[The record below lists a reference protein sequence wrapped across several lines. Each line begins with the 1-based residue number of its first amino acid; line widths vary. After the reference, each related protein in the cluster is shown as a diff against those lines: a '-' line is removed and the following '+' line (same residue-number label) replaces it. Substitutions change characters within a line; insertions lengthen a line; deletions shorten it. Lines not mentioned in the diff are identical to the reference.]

1 MNHQH
6 LAFLLPLF
14 SFVVGCSDS
23 GASSSGLPECDSSQS
38 TTMATAGDA
47 PLPPGSF
54 LQCLARS
61 PEISLQTGSASCL
74 VLELTDAPSPDAC
87 ACDAANGRAPLSAA
101 HEGARDVAI
110 KAAAAKGKSVSCVC
124 EIVEVTDTDGRNAC
138 QSDIQETPVD
148 MANNPI
154 KGFCYIDAT
163 TTPPTGNPELVAS
176 CPETEKRGIR
186 VLGDPAVTPS
196 ASIMTICSESDC
208 N

>member
-1 MNHQH
+1 MNHHH

-38 TTMATAGDA
+38 TTMFTAGDV
-47 PLPPGSF
+47 PLPPGGF

-61 PEISLQTGSASCL
+61 PEISPQTGSASCL
-74 VLELTDAPSPDAC
+74 ILELTNEASPDAC
-87 ACDAANGRAPLSAA
+87 ACDAANGRAPLSAE
-101 HEGARDVAI
+101 HQGAKDVAV
-110 KAAAAKGKSVSCVC
+110 KAAAAQGKSFNCFC
-124 EIVEVTDTDGRNAC
+124 EIVQLVDTDGRSAC
-138 QSDIQETPVD
+138 QNVVQETPVD

-163 TTPPTGNPELVAS
+163 TTPVTGNPELVAS